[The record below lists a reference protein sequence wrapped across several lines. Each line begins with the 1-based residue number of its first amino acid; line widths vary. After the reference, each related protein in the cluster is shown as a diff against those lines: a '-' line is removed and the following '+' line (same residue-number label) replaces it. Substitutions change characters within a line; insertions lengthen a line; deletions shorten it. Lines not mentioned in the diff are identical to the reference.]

1 MEMDLQNLASL
12 HGKDAIAFD
21 INASKQEIVLRFRLN
36 LERQVRETLIKF
48 VKPDYKDK
56 ILSDL
61 RTYEDL

>member
-1 MEMDLQNLASL
+1 MDLQNLASL
-12 HGKDAIAFD
+12 HGKDAIVFEL
-21 INASKQEIVLRFRLN
+21 NASKQEIMMRFRLN
-36 LERQVRETLIKF
+36 LERQVRETLIKC